1 MAVNLATGERPAID
15 WRGLALLAA
24 GFVAL
29 LVAFSGRYGYHR
41 DELYFLAIGSH
52 PDWGYVDQPPLI
64 PLLAHALDAGFD
76 HSLVLLRLSAAIAG
90 GAVVLV
96 TGLIARELG
105 GRRSAQLFAAACMAV
120 SSIAMAASHLATT
133 TAYDL
138 LAWTLLSWLLVRAI
152 RDDGRV
158 WLAVG
163 LVAGIGLEVKTLVV
177 FLLFGVV
184 VGLLVAG
191 PRSVFRSGWPYGA
204 ALIAVALWLP
214 NLLWQA
220 TNGWPQLDLAKAIA
234 EGDSGTSD
242 SPLSFV
248 LLQFGLVSPVLVPV
262 WATGGWRLAR
272 DSTVARW
279 RCFAVAYAV
288 LFVGYLATGGKAY
301 YIAGLY
307 PILLAAGAEPVLAWA
322 SLRRSRRTLL
332 GAALGFSLVAASY
345 LFLPIVPAKNV
356 DPSPI
361 SAVNYDAGEQIG
373 WPEFAETVTASYK
386 ELSPDERAHAIF
398 LGGNYGETGAV
409 LRYAPDIPAYG
420 VHNSL
425 WDLGPPPSDADTA
438 IVVGWNE
445 DDLSRWCDDVHR
457 VATIEND
464 AGIDND
470 EDGTPVF
477 VCRGLRST
485 WVELWPELQRLG

>member
-1 MAVNLATGERPAID
+1 MVESDSREPVA
-15 WRGLALLAA
+15 WRGLALLAG

-29 LVAFSGRYGYHR
+29 LIVFSGRYGYHR

-64 PLLAHALDAGFD
+64 PLLAHAMDAAFG
-76 HSLVLLRLSAAIAG
+76 HSLVLLRLPAAIAG
-90 GAVVLV
+90 GCVVLV

-105 GRRSAQLFAAACMAV
+105 SRRPAQLFAAACMAV
-120 SSIAMAASHLATT
+120 SSIAMAGSHLATT

-138 LAWTLLSWLLVRAI
+138 LVWTLLSWLLVHAI
-152 RDDGRV
+152 RDDGRI

-163 LVAGIGLEVKTLVV
+163 LVADVGLEVKTLVV
-177 FLLFGVV
+177 FLLFGVT
-184 VGLLVAG
+184 VGLIVAG
-191 PRSVFRSGWPYGA
+191 PRSVFRSRWPYVA

-220 TNGWPQLDLAKAIA
+220 ANGWPQLDLARAIA
-234 EGDSGTSD
+234 AGDSGTSD
-242 SPLSFV
+242 SPLAFV
-248 LLQFGLVSPVLVPV
+248 LLQLGLISPVLVPV
-262 WATGGWRLAR
+262 WAIGWWRLAR
-272 DSTVARW
+272 DNVLSTW
-279 RCFAVAYAV
+279 RCFAAAYAV
-288 LFVGYLATGGKAY
+288 LFVVYLTTGGKAY

-307 PILLAAGAEPVLAWA
+307 PVLLAAGAQPVLAWA
-322 SLRRSRRTLL
+322 SRRRIRRRLL
-332 GAALGFSLVAASY
+332 GVALAFSLVAASY
-345 LFLPIVPAKNV
+345 LFLPVVPAPSV

-373 WPEFAETVTASYK
+373 WPEFADTIESAYADLTS
-386 ELSPDERAHAIF
+386 DERAHAIF

-409 LRYAPDIPAYG
+409 LRYAPGIPAYG

-425 WDLGPPPSDADTA
+425 WDLGPPPAYVDTA

-445 DDLSRWCDDVHR
+445 EELSGWCDDVQQ

-464 AGIDND
+464 AGVDND
-470 EDGTPVF
+470 EDGTPVYA
-477 VCRGLRST
+477 CRGLRST
-485 WVELWPELQRLG
+485 WAEIWPDLRRLG